1 MAEAKT
7 PSLLDLFGPNP
18 LAASK
23 GPTAYTDAM
32 RANLG
37 LNVQQGGVQPTS
49 GMAGVGAQAGTP
61 NWYNPVAATP
71 DPLMQL
77 LAMFQTPAV
86 PTVPTTAPKPT
97 TSTPAPTDSRGRV
110 SGPMQLTQREYEERR
125 DRH

>member
-1 MAEAKT
+1 MADAKT

-37 LNVQQGGVQPTS
+37 LNTQQGGVQPTS

-77 LAMFQTPAV
+77 LAMFQQPAAP
-86 PTVPTTAPKPT
+86 PTPTTPTTPKPT
-97 TSTPAPTDSRGRV
+97 NPVVDAIKK
-110 SGPMQLTQREYEERR
+110 MTQWEQEAYR